1 VANIV
6 DKLRLTLEIVANI
19 TEVLLNSA
27 IKMAESLYSL
37 ENAPRIRIR
46 AKEPYGISISYVEK
60 GKANSTIDDRLA
72 KIEAA
77 RESLVEALTAVD
89 ELKERE
95 TLNF

>member
-1 VANIV
+1 
-6 DKLRLTLEIVANI
+6 
-19 TEVLLNSA
+19 
-27 IKMAESLYSL
+27 
-37 ENAPRIRIR
+37 
-46 AKEPYGISISYVEK
+46 VEK

-77 RESLVEALTAVD
+77 RESLVVALTAVD